1 MMNDVF
7 PIAVTY
13 IRSSVLDFLK
23 RRFSNPGILVVY
35 FQVGEVSQC
44 IKIWSDRCLED
55 AIVTHLG
62 WHLLRTRQ
70 VFFCLVGLT
79 LNGGLVRETPSP
91 KVAFRFC
98 LYPRFHPYHY

>member
-1 MMNDVF
+1 MMFF

-62 WHLLRTRQ
+62 WHLLRCY
-70 VFFCLVGLT
+70 VYSL
-79 LNGGLVRETPSP
+79 GGAPVLQSGDFLGIAVKRSQSSQAVEGKP
-91 KVAFRFC
+91 K
-98 LYPRFHPYHY
+98 

>member
-1 MMNDVF
+1 MMFF

-70 VFFCLVGLT
+70 VFFLF
-79 LNGGLVRETPSP
+79 GGPHFKRWFSKGNTFP
-91 KVAFRFC
+91 KSGV
-98 LYPRFHPYHY
+98 